1 MESIYLP
8 HKTGLMAG
16 SMSVV
21 ERVSGQNVVY
31 IIETKGFSM
40 IYPKHVEQIIES
52 FRNRRLDEQHM
63 GVSLANLGIS
73 SISKHGL

>member
-40 IYPKHVEQIIES
+40 IYPKHIES